1 MRLGRLSPWLLL
13 GAVSILLFPSG
24 AGSDAPVRRAP
35 EDAKRTPSPL
45 PLLCVI
51 ACIVLV
57 GALWGAATLWSQA
70 SEADAVAR
78 VLTGGDPMRAPSIM
92 TRYGCAGCH
101 TIPDVPGADGKVG
114 GSLAGLRQRV
124 FIAGVVPNTAD
135 NLINWI
141 VRPQAFSPRS
151 AMPATGI
158 SPGEARDVA
167 AWLYAH

>member
-13 GAVSILLFPSG
+13 GAVSILLLPSD
-24 AGSDAPVRRAP
+24 AGSNAP
-35 EDAKRTPSPL
+35 ERGTPKAAKRAPSPL

-51 ACIVLV
+51 GFIVLV
-57 GALWGAATLWSQA
+57 GVLWGAATLYSQV
-70 SEADAVAR
+70 SDADAVAR
-78 VLTGGDPMRAPSIM
+78 ALTGGDPMHAPGIM

-101 TIPDVPGADGKVG
+101 TIPGVPGADGKVG

-124 FIAGVVPNTAD
+124 FIAGVVPNTAE

-141 VRPQAFSPRS
+141 VRPQTFSPRS

-158 SPGEARDVA
+158 STGEARDVA
-167 AWLYAH
+167 AWLYAR